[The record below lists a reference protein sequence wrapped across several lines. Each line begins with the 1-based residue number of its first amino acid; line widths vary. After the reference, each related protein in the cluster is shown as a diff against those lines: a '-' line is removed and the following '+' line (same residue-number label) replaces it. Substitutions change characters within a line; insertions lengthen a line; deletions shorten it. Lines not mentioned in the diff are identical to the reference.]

1 MTQQLGQTNLGW
13 AQKQL
18 NKPKFDVEQPQSD
31 TKATPKRH
39 NPPIATKANP
49 KNLISVARTRRNG
62 RL

>member
-18 NKPKFDVEQPQSD
+18 NKPKVDVEQPQSD
-31 TKATPKRH
+31 TKALQ
-39 NPPIATKANP
+39 PPNCHEGQP
-49 KNLISVARTRRNG
+49 KNLILVARTRRNS